1 MNYLQ
6 EYALKVPA
14 SSIFEKLRKFEISVD
29 QPEMAIEI
37 FVKFSIFNRLAQ
49 KEENLHWFHI

>member
-14 SSIFEKLRKFEISVD
+14 SSIFEKLRKFEILVD
-29 QPEMAIEI
+29 QPEIANEI
-37 FVKFSIFNRLAQ
+37 YVKFSIFNSPAQ
-49 KEENLHWFHI
+49 KEENLH